1 MNTVAALMLL
11 LVPSA
16 GAETCLSRVA
26 AQVTSLRASFPR
38 LDGLN
43 LVLETF
49 DSREDFY
56 RARPRYAWRPPRERV
71 YAVLV
76 NMAVCEDPPPPEA
89 EKAILAHELAHLD
102 AYSVMGRRAL
112 LGLGWEYLVRPGGS
126 AVEAF
131 EKEADDAAVRL
142 GHAQGLAAYREWLF
156 PRIPTKAA
164 ALKRR
169 LYRTP
174 EELRSKF
181 PKMPL

>member
-1 MNTVAALMLL
+1 MTPLWLLFALSA
-11 LVPSA
+11 PSSH
-16 GAETCLSRVA
+16 AETCLSRVA

-56 RARPRYAWRPPRERV
+56 RARPRSAWRPPRERV

-76 NMAVCEDPPPPEA
+76 NMAMCADPPPPEA
-89 EKAILAHELAHLD
+89 EKAILAHELAHID

-112 LGLGWEYLVRPGGS
+112 LGLGWAYLVRPGGK

-131 EKEADDAAVRL
+131 EKQADDTAIRL
-142 GHAQGLAAYREWLF
+142 GHAQGLAVYREWLF
-156 PRIPTKAA
+156 PRIPPKAA

-181 PKMPL
+181 PKMPS